1 MVASPF
7 VESYVIMVG
16 VVFADTCK
24 EKQSAT
30 VTKYGR
36 EHGEAYRKTP
46 KTKHPAD
53 LGAEIEFRPMQLLWR
68 GNLLLQQNRF

>member
-30 VTKYGR
+30 VTKYG
-36 EHGEAYRKTP
+36 ENMA
-46 KTKHPAD
+46 KHT
-53 LGAEIEFRPMQLLWR
+53 
-68 GNLLLQQNRF
+68 GNPQDQTSGRSGC